1 MPEVQSNRGYSSPVL
16 VDDGLMEQTGDSS
29 HSGRSVVV
37 IRPSSLL
44 PEVPPPS
51 YSELFPVSLPS
62 YCEATGESRVVAR
75 CTMTQ
80 LANMRAIGEGRDEPF
95 VVLPP
100 QEPAHRRV
108 ECLHDAFCRCSLERI
123 ARMMLI
129 PTMCLLVCVLIVILV
144 EVFTPSD
151 A

>member
-1 MPEVQSNRGYSSPVL
+1 MPGVQGNSGYSSPVL

-29 HSGRSVVV
+29 HSGRSVAVV
-37 IRPSSLL
+37 RPSSLL
-44 PEVPPPS
+44 PEFPPPP

-62 YCEATGESRVVAR
+62 YWEATGESPVVAR

-108 ECLHDAFCRCSLERI
+108 ECLHDAFCRCSLERLT
-123 ARMMLI
+123 RMLLI
-129 PTMCLLVCVLIVILV
+129 PAMCLLVCVLIVLLLEIYSS
-144 EVFTPSD
+144 SD
-151 A
+151 P